1 MILLNKKINKKFNKR
16 IIKTKGEKMKKYYI
30 FGLIFTAVLFVSIIS
45 PRLFTQSYRLTKV
58 GYIDLQRVIKEV
70 TSDQELVDKL
80 KQKEEEIYNQTSEE
94 DNSENSIVNS
104 RDTSLKGQVR
114 RQVANSLMNI
124 VRKEGYT
131 LILERTENSIL
142 YADRTFDITELVIA
156 DVKVSLMK

>member
-1 MILLNKKINKKFNKR
+1 
-16 IIKTKGEKMKKYYI
+16 MKKYYI

-70 TSDQELVDKL
+70 TGDQELADKL
-80 KQKEEEIYNQTSEE
+80 KEKQEEYKQQNSTE
-94 DNSENSIVNS
+94 DNSENSIANTK
-104 RDTSLKGQVR
+104 DTSLKGMVK

-124 VRKEGYT
+124 VKKEGYT

-142 YADRTFDITELVIA
+142 YADRTFDITESVIA
-156 DVKVSLMK
+156 DVKASLKK

>member
-1 MILLNKKINKKFNKR
+1 
-16 IIKTKGEKMKKYYI
+16 MKKYYI

-70 TSDQELVDKL
+70 TSDQELADKL
-80 KQKEEEIYNQTSEE
+80 KEKQEEYKQQNSTE
-94 DNSENSIVNS
+94 DNSENSIANTK
-104 RDTSLKGQVR
+104 DTSLKGMVK

-124 VRKEGYT
+124 VKKEGYT

-142 YADRTFDITELVIA
+142 YADRTFDITESVIA
-156 DVKVSLMK
+156 DVKESLKK

>member
-1 MILLNKKINKKFNKR
+1 
-16 IIKTKGEKMKKYYI
+16 MKKYYI

-70 TSDQELVDKL
+70 TSDQELADKL
-80 KQKEEEIYNQTSEE
+80 KERQEEYKQQNSTE
-94 DNSENSIVNS
+94 DNSENSIANT
-104 RDTSLKGQVR
+104 RDTSLKGMVK

-124 VRKEGYT
+124 VKKEGYT

-142 YADRTFDITELVIA
+142 YADRTFDITESVIA
-156 DVKVSLMK
+156 DVKASLRK

>member
-1 MILLNKKINKKFNKR
+1 
-16 IIKTKGEKMKKYYI
+16 MKKYYI

-70 TSDQELVDKL
+70 TSDQELADQL
-80 KQKEEEIYNQTSEE
+80 KEKQEEYKQQNSTE
-94 DNSENSIVNS
+94 DNSENSIANT
-104 RDTSLKGQVR
+104 RDTSLKGMVK

-124 VRKEGYT
+124 VKKEGYT

-142 YADRTFDITELVIA
+142 YADRTFDITESVIA
-156 DVKVSLMK
+156 DVKASLKK

>member
-1 MILLNKKINKKFNKR
+1 
-16 IIKTKGEKMKKYYI
+16 MKKYYI

-70 TSDQELVDKL
+70 TSDQELADKL
-80 KQKEEEIYNQTSEE
+80 KEKQEEYKQQNSTE
-94 DNSENSIVNS
+94 DNSENSIANT
-104 RDTSLKGQVR
+104 RDTSLKGMVK

-124 VRKEGYT
+124 VKKEGYT

-142 YADRTFDITELVIA
+142 YADRTFDITESVIA
-156 DVKVSLMK
+156 DVKSSLKK

>member
-1 MILLNKKINKKFNKR
+1 
-16 IIKTKGEKMKKYYI
+16 MKKYYI

-70 TSDQELVDKL
+70 TSDQELADKL
-80 KQKEEEIYNQTSEE
+80 KENQEEYKQQNSTE
-94 DNSENSIVNS
+94 DNSENSIANTK
-104 RDTSLKGQVR
+104 DTSLKGMVK

-124 VRKEGYT
+124 VKKEGYT

-142 YADRTFDITELVIA
+142 YADRTFDITESVIA
-156 DVKVSLMK
+156 DVKASLKK

>member
-1 MILLNKKINKKFNKR
+1 
-16 IIKTKGEKMKKYYI
+16 MKKYYI

-70 TSDQELVDKL
+70 TSDQELADKL
-80 KQKEEEIYNQTSEE
+80 KEKQEEYKQQNSTE
-94 DNSENSIVNS
+94 DNSENSIANTK
-104 RDTSLKGQVR
+104 DTSLKGMVK

-124 VRKEGYT
+124 VKKEGYT

-142 YADRTFDITELVIA
+142 YADRTFDITEPVIE
-156 DVKVSLMK
+156 DVKASLKR